1 MLTGQKLSA
10 YGFILLA
17 SISYGSLGVVAKLAY
32 ADGVGSGA
40 LPIFQMFFG
49 FLFFSALNI
58 KNLKHFFAIPKKNIL
73 TLSVAGFLSGLTAYL
88 YYASLAHLAASTAV
102 ILLFQ
107 FVWIGVALEAVYAR
121 RLPSIYEIIA
131 ILLCYI
137 GTYFG
142 VGGIGGELHT
152 LSVIEGFL
160 SGAAF
165 AGYIF
170 ISSVAC
176 TDESSEGRTFW
187 IIFSA
192 FAATLLFS
200 FGGVFETDIL
210 ATIGWGAVCG
220 VLGVLI
226 PFYIYSAYAP
236 KIGSAATSLVGS
248 TELPSAL
255 VISWIVLGE
264 KLDLLQ
270 IFGAFIVMGAV
281 AVIFVSAK
289 AK

>member
-58 KNLKHFFAIPKKNIL
+58 KNIKHFFLIPKKNIL

-88 YYASLAHLAASTAV
+88 YYASLAHLTASTAV

-142 VGGIGGELHT
+142 VGGISGELHT

-170 ISSVAC
+170 ISSFAC

-192 FAATLLFS
+192 FATTLLFS
-200 FGGVFETDIL
+200 FDGIFETDIL
-210 ATIGWGAVCG
+210 ATIGWGSVCG